1 MKEVVP
7 LGQDSTQKSF
17 QNVKGKCLGIVFY
30 NAKKSLFNKGKHQ
43 QTKAYVNVIQEGGSG
58 FIPSRQQNLAT
69 LLSVSGFTFMK
80 DKGV

>member
-30 NAKKSLFNKGKHQ
+30 NAKESLFNKGKHQ
-43 QTKAYVNVIQEGGSG
+43 QTKAYVNVIQEGGQVLSQAD
-58 FIPSRQQNLAT
+58 SRIWQHY
-69 LLSVSGFTFMK
+69 
-80 DKGV
+80 